1 MHKYWG
7 KKPSNDLKELIDK
20 YSNQGDTVLDPFA
33 GYGVFGCEAFIMNRN
48 VILNDLNPIAN
59 FLNNQLLQKDI
70 DLQLIEKQWEKIKAE
85 FEPFVIKWYEWNID
99 GKTVQLT
106 SILRDKNNIPVRAKY
121 KLNGDRSCTEF
132 EIEKNDADNY
142 LNFENT

>member
-48 VILNDLNPIAN
+48 VILNDLNPVAN

-70 DLQLIEKQWEKIKAE
+70 DLQLIEKQWKKIKTE
-85 FEPFVIKWYEWNID
+85 FEPFVAKWHEWDVN
-99 GKTVQLT
+99 GK
-106 SILRDKNNIPVRAKY
+106 
-121 KLNGDRSCTEF
+121 
-132 EIEKNDADNY
+132 DNFKWR
-142 LNFENT
+142 NRKRGN